1 MKVTT
6 ILTWIEEKILEKL
19 LGNASLT
26 LLYQSSVHKNCV
38 REMTQ
43 KCSLQGSTMTV
54 FHAEK
59 DVVVGV
65 FILEDFPSLGSEK
78 QCTCAWFSFK
88 KNNSSGISALCLNTK
103 VIVESEELIIFSLDG
118 DGLSLGVNSLGGCTL
133 SLNNTVMNELEL
145 NLGRGLISV
154 ECEIFRV
161 DGIKKNPGFI
171 RKMMTAEQHRG
182 KLLSALRAYKPYE
195 GLVSEVRILLV
206 GPVGSGKSS
215 FFNSVKSVFQG
226 HLTRQAIVGSDER
239 SITKQYRVYSIKD
252 GKSGETLPFMLCDSM
267 GLEEGEEAGLC
278 VDDIPH
284 ILKGCV
290 PDRYQFN
297 PCEPI
302 KPNRFPQD
310 ASPPLKDRIHCVAF
324 VLDINS
330 VNTLSD
336 KMVAKL
342 KKIRKDV
349 VDSGIGYVA
358 LLTNVEE
365 YDEVL
370 DDNFANMTET
380 VTSLRQVQDVQTMLN
395 IPIANILM
403 VSNYASERRL
413 EPVKD
418 ILIFAALRQMLR
430 AADDAL
436 EDLPLED
443 TGNLVPLVH
452 WGVWESFS

>member
-1 MKVTT
+1 MKVTAR
-6 ILTWIEEKILEKL
+6 LTWIEEKILEKL

-26 LLYQSSVHKNCV
+26 LLYQSSAHKNCV
-38 REMTQ
+38 SEMTQ
-43 KCSLQGSTMTV
+43 KYSLQGSTMTV
-54 FHAEK
+54 FHLEK

-65 FILEDFPSLGSEK
+65 FILENFPRLVSEK
-78 QCTCAWFSFK
+78 PCTCAWFSLK
-88 KNNSSGISALCLNTK
+88 RNNSSGISALFLNTK
-103 VIVESEELIIFSLDG
+103 VIVDSEELIIFSLDG
-118 DGLSLGVNSLGGCTL
+118 LSLSVTPLRGFTL
-133 SLNNTVMNELEL
+133 ALNDTVMNGLEL
-145 NLGRGLISV
+145 NLGHGFLPV

-161 DGIKKNPGFI
+161 DGIKKNPSFI
-171 RKMMTAEQHRG
+171 KKMVTAEQHRG
-182 KLLSALRAYKPYE
+182 KLLSALRAYKPYKD
-195 GLVSEVRILLV
+195 LVSEVRILLV

-215 FFNSVKSVFQG
+215 FFNSVKSAFQG
-226 HLTRQAIVGSDER
+226 HLTRQAIVGSDES

-278 VDDIPH
+278 IDDIPH
-284 ILKGCV
+284 ILQGCV

-297 PCEPI
+297 PCEPM
-302 KPNRFPQD
+302 KPKHSPHA

-324 VLDINS
+324 VLHINS

-349 VDSGIGYVA
+349 VDCGIGYVA

-370 DDNFANMTET
+370 DDSFANMTET
-380 VTSLRQVQDVQTMLN
+380 VTSLSQVQNVQKWLN

-413 EPVKD
+413 EPMKD
-418 ILIFAALRQMLR
+418 ILVFAALRQMLR

-443 TGNLVPLVH
+443 TGNLAP
-452 WGVWESFS
+452 F